1 MPVQV
6 FPSVAVIVLGI
17 SAIGAG
23 TWLVD
28 KYIDPRVGFFKMSL
42 LFFFARISI
51 ARSSR
56 DDQSRSLSLFL
67 PIHKTNL
74 SYSLSVL
81 NSLSNPYNH
90 QNKTLHLKI
99 KNSRF
104 PRTLDF
110 IPSGIIKCGLE
121 MKG

>member
-28 KYIDPRVGFFKMSL
+28 KYIDPRVRFFFNVSP

-51 ARSSR
+51 ARFLR
-56 DDQSRSLSLFL
+56 DDPSLSLLL
-67 PIHKTNL
+67 PTKTHTQQISLTL
-74 SYSLSVL
+74 SAL
-81 NSLSNPYNH
+81 NPLSNPYNH
-90 QNKTLHLKI
+90 QNKNKLHLKS
-99 KNSRF
+99 KTADS
-104 PRTLDF
+104 
-110 IPSGIIKCGLE
+110 LE
-121 MKG
+121 L